1 MTSSAGFRLGVPPA
15 VHGTGTAGA
24 FAVGSRYSSI
34 MEAPAK
40 LGRDLAHALRTG
52 PFSAALHLAIEDRGM
67 RLEEIQERL
76 SAAGINLSLTTLSY
90 WRRGRSRPER
100 PNSIR
105 AVRLLEE
112 ILSLPSESLIA
123 QLGPRRPRG
132 RWLTQPPGTIEI
144 DRLFREGAS
153 VVKMIAEVDRWQ
165 YHELTRLSLHD
176 LYLVGDRRQEI
187 SLTCRQV
194 LRANTDRVS
203 RTVGIFRTD
212 DLTASTR
219 VNAVRNCR
227 LGRVRSDHG
236 TGLLVAEI
244 IFDRMLAQGD
254 SVVIEYEFLS
264 DSRTPTDNYYRAF
277 TTPVG
282 EYVLQVQFDHDAVP
296 ARCHRFERRGL
307 NAPDQGVWEAWIGST
322 HGAHLIAGDVPPG
335 IVGMRWEWE

>member
-1 MTSSAGFRLGVPPA
+1 
-15 VHGTGTAGA
+15 
-24 FAVGSRYSSI
+24 
-34 MEAPAK
+34 MEKARTE

-67 RLEEIQERL
+67 RLEEIQDKL
-76 SAAGINLSLTTLSY
+76 SAGGVSVSLTTLSY

-100 PNSIR
+100 PESIK
-105 AVRLLEE
+105 AVRLLEA
-112 ILSLPSESLIA
+112 ILSLPAESLIV

-132 RWLTQPPGTIEI
+132 RWLSQPPGTIEI
-144 DRLFREGAS
+144 DRLFDDGTS
-153 VVKMIAEVDRWQ
+153 VAKMVAEVDRWL

-176 LYLVGDRRQEI
+176 LYVVGDERQEI

-219 VNAVRNCR
+219 INAVRNCR
-227 LGRVRSDHG
+227 VGRVRHENGS
-236 TGLLVAEI
+236 GLLVAEI

-254 SVVIEYEFLS
+254 TVVIEYEFLS
-264 DSRTPTDNYYRAF
+264 TSQLPTDNYYRGF
-277 TTPVG
+277 STPVS

-307 NAPDQGVWEAWIGST
+307 HAPDQGVWEAWIGST
-322 HGAHLIAGDVPPG
+322 HGAHLIASDVPPG

>member
-1 MTSSAGFRLGVPPA
+1 
-15 VHGTGTAGA
+15 
-24 FAVGSRYSSI
+24 
-34 MEAPAK
+34 MEKARTE

-52 PFSAALHLAIEDRGM
+52 PFSAALHLAIEDRGI

-76 SAAGINLSLTTLSY
+76 SGAGVSVSLTTLSY

-100 PNSIR
+100 PESIK

-112 ILSLPSESLIA
+112 ILSLPAESLIV

-132 RWLTQPPGTIEI
+132 RWLSQPPGTIEI
-144 DRLFREGAS
+144 DRLFSDGTS
-153 VVKMIAEVDRWQ
+153 VAKMVAEVDRWL

-176 LYLVGDRRQEI
+176 LYLVGDGRQEI

-203 RTVGIFRTD
+203 RTVGIFRSD

-219 VNAVRNCR
+219 INAVRNCR
-227 LGRVRSDHG
+227 VGRVRWDHG
-236 TGLLVAEI
+236 SGLLVAEI

-254 SVVIEYEFLS
+254 TVVIEYEFLS
-264 DSRTPTDNYYRAF
+264 DSQASTDNYYRGF
-277 TTPVG
+277 STPVS

-322 HGAHLIAGDVPPG
+322 HGAHLIASDVPPG

>member
-1 MTSSAGFRLGVPPA
+1 MERARAG
-15 VHGTGTAGA
+15 
-24 FAVGSRYSSI
+24 
-34 MEAPAK
+34 

-52 PFSAALHLAIEDRGM
+52 PFSAALHLAIEDRGL
-67 RLEEIQERL
+67 RLEEIQEQL
-76 SAAGINLSLTTLSY
+76 SAAGVSVSLTTLSY

-100 PNSIR
+100 SESIK
-105 AVRLLEE
+105 AVRLLEQ
-112 ILSLPSESLIA
+112 ILSLPAESLIV

-132 RWLTQPPGTIEI
+132 RWLSQPPGTIEI
-144 DRLFREGAS
+144 DRLFSDGMS
-153 VVKMIAEVDRWQ
+153 VAKMIGEVDRWM

-176 LYLVGDRRQEI
+176 LYLVGDRRQEV

-219 VNAVRNCR
+219 INAVRNCR
-227 LGRVRSDHG
+227 LGRVRSDHSS
-236 TGLLVAEI
+236 GLLVSEI

-254 SVVIEYEFLS
+254 TVVIEYEFLS
-264 DSRTPTDNYYRAF
+264 NSQTPTDNYYRGF
-277 TTPVG
+277 STPVG
-282 EYVLQVQFDHDAVP
+282 EYVLQVQFAHDAVP

-322 HGAHLIAGDVPPG
+322 HGAHLVASDVAPG

>member
-1 MTSSAGFRLGVPPA
+1 
-15 VHGTGTAGA
+15 
-24 FAVGSRYSSI
+24 
-34 MEAPAK
+34 MEKARSE

-67 RLEEIQERL
+67 RLEEIQEKL
-76 SAAGINLSLTTLSY
+76 STAGVSVSLTTLSY

-100 PNSIR
+100 PESIK
-105 AVRLLEE
+105 AVRLLEA
-112 ILSLPSESLIA
+112 ILSLPAESLIV

-132 RWLTQPPGTIEI
+132 RWLSQPPGTIEI
-144 DRLFREGAS
+144 DRLFSDGTS
-153 VVKMIAEVDRWQ
+153 VAKMVAEVDRWL

-176 LYLVGDRRQEI
+176 LYVVGDRRQEI

-212 DLTASTR
+212 DVTASTR
-219 VNAVRNCR
+219 INAVRNCR
-227 LGRVRSDHG
+227 LGRVRSEHG
-236 TGLLVAEI
+236 SGLLVAEI

-254 SVVIEYEFLS
+254 TVVIEYEFLS
-264 DSRTPTDNYYRAF
+264 TSQLPTDNYYRGF
-277 TTPVG
+277 STPVS

-307 NAPDQGVWEAWIGST
+307 HAPDQGVWEAWIGST
-322 HGAHLIAGDVPPG
+322 HGAHLIASDVPPG

>member
-1 MTSSAGFRLGVPPA
+1 
-15 VHGTGTAGA
+15 
-24 FAVGSRYSSI
+24 
-34 MEAPAK
+34 MEKARSE

-67 RLEEIQERL
+67 RLEEIQEKL
-76 SAAGINLSLTTLSY
+76 STAGVSVSLTTLSY

-100 PNSIR
+100 PESIK
-105 AVRLLEE
+105 AVRLLEA
-112 ILSLPSESLIA
+112 ILSLPAESLIV

-132 RWLTQPPGTIEI
+132 RWLSQPPGTIEI
-144 DRLFREGAS
+144 DRLFSDGTS
-153 VVKMIAEVDRWQ
+153 VAKMVAEVDRWL

-176 LYLVGDRRQEI
+176 LYVVGDRRQEI
-187 SLTCRQV
+187 RLTCRQV

-203 RTVGIFRTD
+203 RTVGIFRSD

-219 VNAVRNCR
+219 INAVRNCR
-227 LGRVRSDHG
+227 VGRVRGDHSS
-236 TGLLVAEI
+236 GLLVAEI

-254 SVVIEYEFLS
+254 TVVIEYDFLS
-264 DSRTPTDNYYRAF
+264 TSQEPTDNYYRGF
-277 TTPVG
+277 STPVS

-307 NAPDQGVWEAWIGST
+307 HAPDQGVWEAWIGST
-322 HGAHLIAGDVPPG
+322 HGAHLIASDVPPG

>member
-1 MTSSAGFRLGVPPA
+1 
-15 VHGTGTAGA
+15 
-24 FAVGSRYSSI
+24 
-34 MEAPAK
+34 MEKARTE

-67 RLEEIQERL
+67 RLEEIQQKL
-76 SAAGINLSLTTLSY
+76 STAGVSVSLTTLSY

-100 PNSIR
+100 PESIK
-105 AVRLLEE
+105 AVRLLEA
-112 ILSLPSESLIA
+112 ILSLPAESLIV

-132 RWLTQPPGTIEI
+132 RWLSQPPGTIEI
-144 DRLFREGAS
+144 DRLFSDGTS
-153 VVKMIAEVDRWQ
+153 VAKMVAEVDRWL

-212 DLTASTR
+212 DVTASTR
-219 VNAVRNCR
+219 ISAVRNCR
-227 LGRVRSDHG
+227 VGRVRWDHG
-236 TGLLVAEI
+236 SGLLVAEI

-254 SVVIEYEFLS
+254 TVVIEYEFLS
-264 DSRTPTDNYYRAF
+264 TSQAPTDNYYRGF
-277 TTPVG
+277 STPVS

-307 NAPDQGVWEAWIGST
+307 HAPDQGVWEAWIGST
-322 HGAHLIAGDVPPG
+322 HGAHLIASDVPPG

>member
-1 MTSSAGFRLGVPPA
+1 
-15 VHGTGTAGA
+15 
-24 FAVGSRYSSI
+24 
-34 MEAPAK
+34 MERAPTE
-40 LGRDLAHALRTG
+40 LSRDLAHALRTG
-52 PFSAALHLAIEDRGM
+52 PFSAALHLAIEDRGL
-67 RLEEIQERL
+67 RLEEIQEQL
-76 SAAGINLSLTTLSY
+76 SNAGVNVSLTTLSY

-100 PNSIR
+100 PESIK
-105 AVRLLEE
+105 AVRLLER
-112 ILSLPSESLIA
+112 ILSLPAESLIV

-132 RWLTQPPGTIEI
+132 RWLSQPPGTIEI
-144 DRLFREGAS
+144 DRLFTDGTS
-153 VVKMIAEVDRWQ
+153 VAKLVAEVDRWL

-176 LYLVGDRRQEI
+176 LYVVGDRRQEI

-219 VNAVRNCR
+219 INAARNCR
-227 LGRVRSDHG
+227 VGRVRWDRGS
-236 TGLLVAEI
+236 GLLVAEI

-254 SVVIEYEFLS
+254 TVVIEYEFLS
-264 DSRTPTDNYYRAF
+264 TSQSPTDNYYRGF
-277 TTPVG
+277 STPVT

-322 HGAHLIAGDVPPG
+322 HGAHIVASDVPPG